1 MYAFLKGYKG
11 FKKVEN
17 YIQKVW
23 QVEQA
28 YHHPAP
34 DAKWKPTREDLEQYE
49 IDRERVRELQDSY
62 KTVERIVGERDDKR
76 DGERTT
82 QFLVKWT
89 SEFLLHGHH

>member
-1 MYAFLKGYKG
+1 MFKSDNR

-28 YHHPAP
+28 YRNPQP

-49 IDRERVRELQDSY
+49 IDRERIKDLHESY
-62 KTVERIVGERDDKR
+62 KVVERVVGEKDEVR
-76 DGERTT
+76 DGERVSL
-82 QFLVKWT
+82 FLCKWT
-89 SEFLLHGHH
+89 SKFKGGDV